1 MSAMTGQEAIEYIT
15 SKKTVET
22 APGLHRIRTL
32 MEALG
37 NPQREYPCIHVAGTN
52 GKGSACAMADSILRS
67 AGYKTGLDTSPHL
80 LRFNE
85 RIQIGGMPVS
95 DERLA
100 QATERVREAAEAM
113 EEGPNWSEVI
123 TAVTLV
129 AFALEKVDAAVLEVG
144 LGGEFDPTNV
154 IDTPAAALIMNIGY
168 DHTELLGGTL
178 EEIASA
184 KAGIIKPGGDV
195 VVYRGTPGVEAV
207 FEQAAARCGA
217 RLHKADFD
225 SIRPVSETIDGQ
237 VFDACGYKSLSLPL
251 AGPHQQRNAAVVIT
265 AMDVLRARGWHI
277 TEDDIRGGLAHVV
290 WPARFEVI
298 SHDPVFILDG
308 GHNPQCLDAADDALR
323 RLLPG
328 KRVVFLTGML
338 RDKDVS
344 EMVARLRTV
353 SDQYVTITPLSDRAM
368 EAEELTKLIRAQG
381 GDAVTGGE
389 IARGIELARERA
401 GKDGAVCCIGSL
413 YLAGAV
419 RSIMLGPD
427 PLQAAGTAK

>member
-1 MSAMTGQEAIEYIT
+1 MTGQEAIDYIT

-22 APGLHRIRTL
+22 APGLHRIRML

-52 GKGSACAMADSILRS
+52 GKGSACAITESILRA
-67 AGYKTGLDTSPHL
+67 AGYRTGLDTSPHL

-85 RIQIGGMPVS
+85 RIQINGMPVS
-95 DERLA
+95 DECLA
-100 QATERVREAAEAM
+100 RATERVREAAEAM
-113 EEGPNWSEVI
+113 EEGPNWSEII

-129 AFALEKVDAAVLEVG
+129 AFAMEKVDVAVLEVG

-154 IDTPAAALIMNIGY
+154 IDTPAAAMIMNIGY
-168 DHTELLGGTL
+168 DHMELLGDTL
-178 EEIASA
+178 EKIASA
-184 KAGIIKPGGDV
+184 KAGIIKSGGDV
-195 VVYRGTPGVEAV
+195 VVYRGTPGVEEV
-207 FEQAAARCGA
+207 FELAAARCGA

-225 SIRPVSETIDGQ
+225 SIRPVSESIDGQ
-237 VFDACGYKSLSLPL
+237 VFDACGYKGLTLPL

-265 AMDVLRARGWHI
+265 AMDILRGKGWHI
-277 TEDDIRGGLAHVV
+277 AEEHIRRGLANVV

-328 KRVVFLTGML
+328 KPVVFLVGML
-338 RDKDVS
+338 RDKDVE

-353 SDQYVTITPLSDRAM
+353 SDRYVTITPISNRAM
-368 EAEELTKLIRAQG
+368 EAEDLTKLIRAQG
-381 GDAVTGGE
+381 GDAVTGGD
-389 IARGIELARERA
+389 IARGIEIARERA
-401 GKDGAVCCIGSL
+401 GKDGVVCCIGSL

-419 RSIMLGPD
+419 RSILLGEDSLPS
-427 PLQAAGTAK
+427 AGDKS

>member
-1 MSAMTGQEAIEYIT
+1 MSVMTGQEAIDYIT

-32 MEALG
+32 MDALG

-52 GKGSACAMADSILRS
+52 GKGSACAMAESILRA
-67 AGYKTGLDTSPHL
+67 AGYRTGLDTSPHL

-85 RIQIGGMPVS
+85 RIQINGAPVS
-95 DERLA
+95 DECLA
-100 QATERVREAAEAM
+100 LATERVRAAAEAM
-113 EEGPNWSEVI
+113 EEAPNWSEII

-129 AFALEKVDAAVLEVG
+129 AFAMEKVDAAVLEVG
-144 LGGEFDPTNV
+144 LGGEFDSTNV

-168 DHTELLGGTL
+168 DHMELLGNTL

-184 KAGIIKPGGDV
+184 KAGIIKSGGDV
-195 VVYRGTPGVEAV
+195 IVYRGEPGVEAV
-207 FEQAAARCGA
+207 FERTAAERGA

-225 SIRPVSETIDGQ
+225 SIRPVSESIDGQ
-237 VFDACGYKSLSLPL
+237 VFDACGYEGLRLPL

-265 AMDVLRARGWHI
+265 AMDVLREKGWHI
-277 TEDDIRGGLAHVV
+277 TEEDIRTGLAGVV

-298 SHDPVFILDG
+298 SRDPVFILDG

-328 KRVVFLTGML
+328 KRVVFLVGML
-338 RDKDVS
+338 RDKDVE
-344 EMVARLRTV
+344 EMVTRLRTV
-353 SDQYVTITPLSDRAM
+353 SDQYVTITPVSDRAM
-368 EAEELTKLIRAQG
+368 EAEELTKLIRAKG
-381 GDAVTGGE
+381 GQAVTGGD
-389 IARGIELARERA
+389 IARGIALARERA

-413 YLAGAV
+413 YLAGTV
-419 RSIMLGPD
+419 RSIMLGSD
-427 PLQAAGTAK
+427 QNSR

>member
-1 MSAMTGQEAIEYIT
+1 MTGQEAIDYIN

-37 NPQREYPCIHVAGTN
+37 NPQREYPCVHVAGTN
-52 GKGSACAMADSILRS
+52 GKGSACAMTESVLRA
-67 AGYKTGLDTSPHL
+67 AGYRTGLDTSPHL
-80 LRFNE
+80 LSFNE
-85 RIQIGGMPVS
+85 RIQINGVPVS

-100 QATERVREAAEAM
+100 EATERVRAAAEAM
-113 EEGPNWSEVI
+113 EEGPNWSEI
-123 TAVTLV
+123 INAVTFV
-129 AFALEKVDAAVLEVG
+129 VFALEKVDVAVLEVG

-168 DHTELLGGTL
+168 DHMELLGNTL

-184 KAGIIKPGGDV
+184 KAGIIKPEGDV
-195 VVYRGTPGVEAV
+195 VVYRGTPGVEEV
-207 FEQAAARCGA
+207 FERTAARQGA

-225 SIRPVSETIDGQ
+225 SIRPVSESIDGQ
-237 VFDACGYKSLSLPL
+237 VFDACGYEGLTLPL

-265 AMDVLRARGWHI
+265 AMDVLRSKGWHI
-277 TEDDIRGGLAHVV
+277 SPEAVRQGLAHVV

-328 KRVVFLTGML
+328 KRVVFLVGML
-338 RDKDVS
+338 RDKDV
-344 EMVARLRTV
+344 EGMVDRLRTV
-353 SDQYVTITPLSDRAM
+353 SSEYVTITPVSNRAM
-368 EAEELTKLIRAQG
+368 EAEDLTKLILAHG
-381 GDAVTGGE
+381 GDAVTGGD
-389 IARGIELARERA
+389 IARGIALSQEKA

-419 RSIMLGPD
+419 RSIMLGQDSLPSGGD
-427 PLQAAGTAK
+427 PKQET

>member
-1 MSAMTGQEAIEYIT
+1 MTGQEAINYIN
-15 SKKTVET
+15 SKKTVVT
-22 APGLHRIRTL
+22 APGLHRIRAL
-32 MEALG
+32 MDALG
-37 NPQREYPCIHVAGTN
+37 NPQKKYPCIHVAGTN
-52 GKGSACAMADSILRS
+52 GKGSACAMAESILRA
-67 AGYKTGLDTSPHL
+67 AGYSTGLDTSPHL

-85 RIQIGGMPVS
+85 RIQISGVPVS

-100 QATERVREAAEAM
+100 EAVELVRDAAEAM
-113 EEGPNWSEVI
+113 EEGPNWSEII
-123 TAVTLV
+123 TAVT
-129 AFALEKVDAAVLEVG
+129 FAVFDLEKIDVAVLEVG
-144 LGGEFDPTNV
+144 LGGEFDPTNI

-168 DHTELLGGTL
+168 DHMEYLGSTL

-195 VVYRGTPGVEAV
+195 VIYRGEPGVEAV
-207 FEQAAARCGA
+207 FERAAAARGA

-225 SIRPVSETIDGQ
+225 SVRPVSETIDGQ
-237 VFDACGYKSLSLPL
+237 VFDACGYEGLTLPL
-251 AGPHQQRNAAVVIT
+251 AGPHQQRNASVVIT
-265 AMDVLRARGWHI
+265 AMEILRRRGWHVS
-277 TEDDIRGGLAHVV
+277 EEDIRAGLSRVV

-328 KRVVFLTGML
+328 KRVVFLVGML
-338 RDKDVS
+338 RDKDVKQ
-344 EMVARLRTV
+344 MVARLRTV
-353 SDQYVTITPLSDRAM
+353 SSEYVTITPLSDRAM
-368 EAEELTKLIRAQG
+368 KAKDLTKLIREQG

-401 GKDGAVCCIGSL
+401 GKDGVVCCIGSL

-419 RSIMLGPD
+419 RSIMLETDRLPSAGDAGD
-427 PLQAAGTAK
+427 PS

>member
-1 MSAMTGQEAIEYIT
+1 MTGQEAIDYIT

-22 APGLHRIRTL
+22 APGLHRIRML

-52 GKGSACAMADSILRS
+52 GKGSACAITESILRA
-67 AGYKTGLDTSPHL
+67 AGYRTGLDTSPHL

-85 RIQIGGMPVS
+85 RIQINGMPVS
-95 DERLA
+95 DECLA
-100 QATERVREAAEAM
+100 RATERVREAAEAM
-113 EEGPNWSEVI
+113 EEGPNWSEII

-129 AFALEKVDAAVLEVG
+129 AFAMEKVDVAVLEVG

-154 IDTPAAALIMNIGY
+154 IDTPAAAMIMNIGY
-168 DHTELLGGTL
+168 DHMELLGDTL
-178 EEIASA
+178 EKIASA
-184 KAGIIKPGGDV
+184 KAGIIKSGGDV
-195 VVYRGTPGVEAV
+195 VVYRGTPGVEEV
-207 FEQAAARCGA
+207 FELAAARCGA

-225 SIRPVSETIDGQ
+225 SIRPVSESIDGQ
-237 VFDACGYKSLSLPL
+237 VFDACGYKGLTLPL

-265 AMDVLRARGWHI
+265 AMDILRGKGWHI
-277 TEDDIRGGLAHVV
+277 AEEHIRRGLANVV

-328 KRVVFLTGML
+328 KPVVFLVGML
-338 RDKDVS
+338 RDKDVD

-353 SDQYVTITPLSDRAM
+353 SDRYVTITPISNRAM
-368 EAEELTKLIRAQG
+368 EAEDLTKLIRAQG
-381 GDAVTGGE
+381 GDAVTGGD
-389 IARGIELARERA
+389 IARGIEIARERA
-401 GKDGAVCCIGSL
+401 GKDGVVCCIGSL

-419 RSIMLGPD
+419 RSILLGEDSLPS
-427 PLQAAGTAK
+427 AGDKS

>member
-1 MSAMTGQEAIEYIT
+1 
-15 SKKTVET
+15 
-22 APGLHRIRTL
+22 

-37 NPQREYPCIHVAGTN
+37 NPQKEYPCIHVAGTN
-52 GKGSACAMADSILRS
+52 GKGSACAMAESILRA
-67 AGYKTGLDTSPHL
+67 AGYRTGLDTSPHL

-85 RIQIGGMPVS
+85 RIQISGVPVT
-95 DERLA
+95 DECLA
-100 QATERVREAAEAM
+100 EAVERVREAAEDM
-113 EEGPNWSEVI
+113 EEEPNWSEII
-123 TAVTLV
+123 TAVTFV
-129 AFALEKVDAAVLEVG
+129 VFALEKIDVAVLEVG

-154 IDTPAAALIMNIGY
+154 IDTPAAALIMNIGF
-168 DHTELLGGTL
+168 DHMEYLGSTL

-195 VVYRGTPGVEAV
+195 VIYRGDPGVEEV
-207 FEQAAARCGA
+207 FERAAAARGA

-225 SIRPVSETIDGQ
+225 SVRPVSETIDGQ
-237 VFDACGYKSLSLPL
+237 VFDACGYEGLTLPL
-251 AGPHQQRNAAVVIT
+251 AGPHQQRNASVVIT
-265 AMDVLRARGWHI
+265 AMEILRRRGWHI
-277 TEDDIRGGLAHVV
+277 AEEDIRAGLARVV

-308 GHNPQCLDAADDALR
+308 GHNPQCLDAAGDALR

-328 KRVVFLTGML
+328 KRVVFLVGML
-338 RDKDVS
+338 RDKDVKQ
-344 EMVARLRTV
+344 MVARLRTV
-353 SDQYVTITPLSDRAM
+353 SSEYVTITPLSDRAM
-368 EAEELTKLIRAQG
+368 EAEDLTKLIREQG

-419 RSIMLGPD
+419 RSIMLGTDRLPSAGDAGD
-427 PLQAAGTAK
+427 PS